1 MVFFSKD
8 KKSAMERVRK
18 LTQSDKTYKGKV
30 PVLAERQI
38 QHSSGWKTWKLKPRK

>member
-8 KKSAMERVRK
+8 KKSATERVRK
-18 LTQSDKTYKGKV
+18 LAKSDKTYKGKI

-38 QHSSGWKTWKLKPRK
+38 QHSSGWKTWKLIPRK